1 MPILYLWGSLNN
13 LTGLTGGRKC
23 AYHDGFS
30 HLAPAYL
37 NGIEVHEDSRLAA
50 RYLGVLDSWDRS
62 IKDFQC
68 AAELIKSDRCLCK
81 PATVKECKTQIPARI
96 LIATLLVGVCWLL
109 VVGSGEIQWAR

>member
-1 MPILYLWGSLNN
+1 MSILYPWGSLNN
-13 LTGLTGGRKC
+13 LTGLTFVYRRKC

-37 NGIEVHEDSRLAA
+37 NGIEVHEISRLAA

-68 AAELIKSDRCLCK
+68 AAELIKSDR
-81 PATVKECKTQIPARI
+81 
-96 LIATLLVGVCWLL
+96 
-109 VVGSGEIQWAR
+109 